1 MRKIALI
8 LGGGFCGTLAR
19 YLLSP
24 PLRALA
30 APLLPWSQS
39 GFPYDVLAINLSGA
53 FLMGLL
59 YGLVE
64 RGIALAPEVRLALGT
79 GFLGAYTTFST
90 FVYGGDHLVLVGAD
104 VPGLVYLGSSI
115 VLGVGCARVGD
126 IVAGILVI
134 PGHLRQRE
142 RSRLSGWWRGALG
155 AYARAS
161 RESPP
166 FDPDPSADPAYLE
179 MAPRRPA
186 SHRWPATAP
195 HAERQG
201 DEPGVPA
208 QEEVHK

>member
-64 RGIALAPEVRLALGT
+64 RGMALAPEVRLTLGT

-115 VLGVGCARVGD
+115 VLGVGCARLGD
-126 IVAGILVI
+126 IVAGVLVM
-134 PGHLRQRE
+134 PGHLRRRE
-142 RSRLSGWWRGALG
+142 RARLSGWWRGALG
-155 AYARAS
+155 AYALGR
-161 RESPP
+161 REPP
-166 FDPDPSADPAYLE
+166 LFDPDPSADPAYLDV
-179 MAPRRPA
+179 APRRLA
-186 SHRWPATAP
+186 GRRFPATAP
-195 HAERQG
+195 HDARRS

-208 QEEVHK
+208 QEEVH